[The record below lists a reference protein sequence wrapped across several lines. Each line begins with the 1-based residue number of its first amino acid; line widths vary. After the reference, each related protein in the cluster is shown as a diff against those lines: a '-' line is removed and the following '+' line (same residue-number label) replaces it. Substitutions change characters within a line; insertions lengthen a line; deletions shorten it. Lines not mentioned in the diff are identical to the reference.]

1 MRQWSFFADMNHDGV
16 VTISDVWLW
25 FKWLY
30 FYPGDLALQ
39 GMLSYLPGFA
49 TFFEGTGESFGG
61 WGSGIFSFF
70 VWFALLA
77 VLGFMQEYTSVS
89 GSTPKLPG
97 GGQSS

>member
-39 GMLSYLPGFA
+39 GMLSYLPGFS
-49 TFFEGTGESFGG
+49 TFFEVTRESFSV

-70 VWFALLA
+70 VWTALVA
-77 VLGFMQEYTSVS
+77 HLGFMPQSTPLS
-89 GSTPKLPG
+89 GSTPQPTG
-97 GGQSS
+97 R